1 MAELITADNAKKKG
15 VRSTKKSTKVDLTPM
30 VDLGF
35 LLITFFI
42 FTTTMCQSKALGL
55 DMPHDGKP
63 MPIKN
68 SAVLTILLGA
78 NNDVFYY
85 EGELQPKGSN
95 FKTTSFKEI
104 RNVIIE
110 KKRTTDP
117 KFLYIIIKP
126 TDGSNYRNVVDMLD
140 EMTVNVIN
148 SYSIGDVNEVEKKLV
163 KSSEN
168 Q

>member
-1 MAELITADNAKKKG
+1 MAELITADNAKRKG
-15 VRSTKKSTKVDLTPM
+15 NGSKKKSTKVDLTPM

-42 FTTTMCQSKALGL
+42 FTTTMCQSKVLGL
-55 DMPHDGKP
+55 DMPHDGKST
-63 MPIKN
+63 PIKN
-68 SAVLTILLGA
+68 SAALTILLGA
-78 NNDVFYY
+78 NNEVFYY
-85 EGELQPKGSN
+85 EGELQPKGN
-95 FKTTSFKEI
+95 NVKTTSFKEI

-140 EMTVNVIN
+140 EMTVNVIK
-148 SYSIGDVNEVEKKLV
+148 SYSIGDVDEVENKLV
-163 KSSEN
+163 KLIEN

>member
-15 VRSTKKSTKVDLTPM
+15 SISTKKSTKVDLTPM

-63 MPIKN
+63 TPIKN
-68 SAVLTILLGA
+68 SAALTILLGA
-78 NNDVFYY
+78 NNEVCYY
-85 EGELQPKGSN
+85 EGELKANGRN

-104 RNVIIE
+104 RKVIIE

-140 EMTVNVIN
+140 EMTINVIN
-148 SYSIGDVNEVEKKLV
+148 SYSIGDVDEIEKKLV
-163 KSSEN
+163 KSTEN